1 MAALETGFFDDQI
14 EGHLKESFYVN
25 DTIWKE
31 IIKFVKRESS
41 LEQTYAEF
49 KILAQSPKSSPDY
62 IVQTMGQLHRLFQ
75 LVLQNSLLLCYP
87 KLLKH

>member
-14 EGHLKESFYVN
+14 ESHLKESFYVN
-25 DTIWKE
+25 NNAWKN
-31 IIKFVKRESS
+31 IIKLVKKESL

-62 IVQTMGQLHRLFQ
+62 IVQTMGPIAQIVPVGITKLSFA
-75 LVLQNSLLLCYP
+75 LLS
-87 KLLKH
+87 KLLKQ